1 MASIIKFVIFDC
13 PHSARKIEMDIKAG
27 ITKKQLAE
35 QCAQMPGVTATAKQI
50 FVTNCIVD
58 GKYRP
63 ETYVFTGNEREVLFL
78 ETVAGG

>member
-1 MASIIKFVIFDC
+1 MASTIKFVIFDC
-13 PHSARKIEMDIKAG
+13 PRSARKIEMDIEAG
-27 ITKKQLAE
+27 ITKKELAQ
-35 QCAQMPGVTATAKQI
+35 QCAQFPGVTATAKQI

-63 ETYVFTGNEREVLFL
+63 ASYVFTGEEREVIFL